1 MKRAL
6 VGVWGLGLAALAL
19 PALGNDTAAELTT
32 GGLVFVVNEDIRM
45 VSEDLFISTE
55 EIRVRY
61 EFLNEGE
68 ADQRVLIA
76 FPLPDIAADHW
87 SPLAL
92 PGEDQDNL
100 FGFITTVNG
109 EPVETELHDYAF
121 AAGVERSDLLR
132 ELGLP
137 LMPNSDAARAATNAL
152 DEAEKLRLRG
162 LGLLM
167 SERFDAGQGW
177 QEDFLPFWT
186 YRATYTFEADFP
198 VGEPVIIEHSYTPS
212 VGGTAGVAFMAEP
225 YEGYDPRADYMR
237 KYCMDDAFIG
247 AVERTMTPG
256 EPWSAPFTES
266 WISYIL
272 STGANWNGPIGS
284 FRLVIDKG
292 APENLVSFCGEG
304 VEKIGPTTFEM
315 RKTDFYP
322 TEELHVLILN
332 RLEPAQ

>member
-1 MKRAL
+1 MKSAIIAAF
-6 VGVWGLGLAALAL
+6 GLGLALLAGPALA
-19 PALGNDTAAELTT
+19 NDTAAELTT
-32 GGLVFVVNEDIRM
+32 GGLVFVVNDDIRM
-45 VSEDLFISTE
+45 VSEDLFISTGQ
-55 EIRVRY
+55 IRVRY

-68 ADQRVLIA
+68 ADQSVLIA

-100 FGFITTVNG
+100 FGFVTTVDG
-109 EPVETELHDYAF
+109 EPVETQLHDYVF
-121 AAGVERSDLLR
+121 AAGVERSELLR

-137 LMPNSDAARAATNAL
+137 LMPNSEAARAATNAL
-152 DEAEKLRLRG
+152 GDADKVKLRS
-162 LGLLM
+162 LGLLV
-167 SERFDAGQGW
+167 SERFDMGQGW

-186 YRATYTFEADFP
+186 YRATYTFQASFP
-198 VGEPVIIEHSYTPS
+198 AGVPVIIEHSYTPS
-212 VGGTAGVAFMAEP
+212 VGGTAGVAFMGEP
-225 YEGYDPRADYMR
+225 YEGYDPKADYTR
-237 KYCMDDAFIG
+237 KYCMDEAFIA

-292 APENLVSFCGEG
+292 APENLVSFCGED
-304 VEKIGPTTFEM
+304 VRKIAPTTFEM
-315 RKTDFYP
+315 TKTDFFP
-322 TEELHVLILN
+322 SEELHILILN